1 MNHDTS
7 SAANAP
13 SAPFLLTRSV
23 PPEQLP
29 AEILQALQARERDKK
44 AFDALATE
52 LVAAMRPEMERLLT
66 DLVREGLRK
75 VWKTRSDVPTSPES
89 PQ

>member
-1 MNHDTS
+1 MSQEPS

-13 SAPFLLTRSV
+13 SAPILLTRSV
-23 PPEQLP
+23 SPDQLP
-29 AEILQALQARERDKK
+29 DEILQALQDRERDKK
-44 AFDALATE
+44 AFDALAAD

-75 VWKTRSDVPTSPES
+75 VWIARSDVPTPPES